1 MKIHLV
7 AITLIPF
14 LMAACGQRP
23 VDTDAFVGT
32 WKDVKGV
39 GHQTVIAKN
48 GDGLVVDDGIE
59 KFPVTVKGTS
69 LHADLPMASFDLV
82 IDKATGHLL
91 MGGEE
96 LQKVSN

>member
-1 MKIHLV
+1 MKMRLA
-7 AITLIPF
+7 AITSISLV
-14 LMAACGQRP
+14 LTACGQHS
-23 VDTDAFVGT
+23 VDTDAFIGT

-39 GHQTVIAKN
+39 GHQTVIGKN

-59 KFPVTVKGTS
+59 KFPVIVKGAV
-69 LHADLPMASFDLV
+69 LHADLPLASFDLV

-96 LQKVSN
+96 LKKVSN